1 MKRATSKDCMCGI
14 FITYHCVWVV
24 RYKYKNVLWCLK
36 NCIYILSFMAFYRS
50 TYFTPRFIDWRSI
63 QEQNEIKTRN
73 DPSMGCEGKL
83 EPVFY
88 SFFLYLL
95 LYFILSSPP
104 PVATRQTADS
114 SAVFINTLQTIS
126 SFGDP
131 PVNVVPPP
139 GICSETRFEQEV
151 SLGAKLLIKK
161 NGCNNV
167 CFLERKSDNDIV
179 LFLTCLMK

>member
-1 MKRATSKDCMCGI
+1 M
-14 FITYHCVWVV
+14 
-24 RYKYKNVLWCLK
+24 KYKNKKWSKYGVWRKAWTGFL
-36 NCIYILSFMAFYRS
+36 FFFY
-50 TYFTPRFIDWRSI
+50 Y
-63 QEQNEIKTRN
+63 
-73 DPSMGCEGKL
+73 
-83 EPVFY
+83 Y
-88 SFFLYLL
+88 YLL

-104 PVATRQTADS
+104 PAATRQTADS

-167 CFLERKSDNDIV
+167 SFLERNIWQWYCFILDMLDEIDKFNMIWRLTV
-179 LFLTCLMK
+179 IRRIICKIILFLFL

>member
-88 SFFLYLL
+88 SFF
-95 LYFILSSPP
+95 FIYYYILFYRLRPQLPQDRPQTRPP
-104 PVATRQTADS
+104 CSLTPCRRFRRSATP
-114 SAVFINTLQTIS
+114 L
-126 SFGDP
+126 
-131 PVNVVPPP
+131 
-139 GICSETRFEQEV
+139 
-151 SLGAKLLIKK
+151 
-161 NGCNNV
+161 
-167 CFLERKSDNDIV
+167 
-179 LFLTCLMK
+179 